1 MFKYSHRKPDPLKL
15 LAIVVTVA
23 VLMTSAVDAAE
34 PFHGPLNLA
43 DLADG
48 ELMIAPVGRQG
59 AGIHMSYPGNPGRY
73 DEGGSTHLDQK
84 QASSSP
90 AVFLSVRVPW

>member
-15 LAIVVTVA
+15 LAIVVTIA

-34 PFHGPLNLA
+34 PFHESLNLA

-48 ELMIAPVGRQG
+48 ELMITPLGRQG
-59 AGIHMSYPGNPGRY
+59 AGIHMSYQGNPGQY
-73 DEGGSTHLDQK
+73 DSGKGTHLDSQPT
-84 QASSSP
+84 SSSP